1 MVTIIVYGDI
11 KRRIGT
17 RKIEINVQGKTLRE
31 LPISIAKR
39 YNIEDLIFRENK
51 IRSELLILV
60 DGADWNSLGYL
71 DKEVKEG
78 STIKLVPVWHG
89 G

>member
-31 LPISIAKR
+31 LLISIAKR